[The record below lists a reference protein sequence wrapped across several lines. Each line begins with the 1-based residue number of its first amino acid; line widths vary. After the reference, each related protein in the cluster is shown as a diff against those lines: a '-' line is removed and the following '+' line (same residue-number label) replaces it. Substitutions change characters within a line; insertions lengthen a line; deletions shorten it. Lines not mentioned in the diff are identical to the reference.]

1 MKISVVLPYYDG
13 GKYIK
18 EQLDSILK
26 QLGEKDEVIIS
37 IDRALDGSSELL
49 KEYEKAD
56 KRVRLFRG
64 PGKGVV
70 KNIQYAVKKA
80 SGDIIF
86 LSDQDDVWL
95 NKKVEKV
102 MKAFSNPNVSAVLH
116 NAEIVDENLKK
127 TGQTTFEWRDSKPG
141 FLKNFLKN
149 SYIGACMAF
158 RSQLKGYIFPI
169 PDKIFMHDY
178 WIGMR
183 AEEAGKVVF
192 IREPLL
198 LYRRHSSNVTALEHE
213 NIRFMV
219 RKRFNILT
227 ETAKWKIKKRKRRK
241 MR

>member
-26 QLGEKDEVIIS
+26 QIRREDEVIIS
-37 IDRALDGSSELL
+37 IDRAMDGSMEIL
-49 KEYEKAD
+49 KQYAKKD
-56 KRVRLFRG
+56 KRIFLVQG

-70 KNIQYAVKKA
+70 KNVQYAVSK
-80 SGDIIF
+80 SRGDIIF

-95 NKKVEKV
+95 DQKVEKV
-102 MKAFSNPNVSAVLH
+102 MKAFFNPDVVAVLH

-127 TGQTTFEWRDSKPG
+127 IGQTTFEWRKTRRG
-141 FLKNFLKN
+141 AWKNFLKN

-158 RSQLKGYIFPI
+158 RASLKSWIFPI

-183 AEEAGKVVF
+183 AEEAGKVVLL
-192 IREPLL
+192 REPLL
-198 LYRRHSSNVTALEHE
+198 LYRRHSSNVTGLKHDS
-213 NIRFMV
+213 ICFMMK
-219 RKRFNILT
+219 KRFFILT
-227 ETAKWKIKKRKRRK
+227 ETVKWKLKKGKRRK
-241 MR
+241 KR

>member
-26 QLGEKDEVIIS
+26 QLGDGDEVILS
-37 IDRALDGSSELL
+37 IDQALDGSMEVL
-49 KEYEKAD
+49 KQYAKTD
-56 KRVRLFRG
+56 KRVRLLRG
-64 PGKGVV
+64 PKKGVV
-70 KNIQYAVKKA
+70 KNIQRAVKAA

-86 LSDQDDVWL
+86 MSDQDDVWVD
-95 NKKVEKV
+95 NKVERV

-127 TGQTTFEWRDSKPG
+127 IGQTTFEWRDSKPG
-141 FLKNFLKN
+141 FWKNFLKN

-158 RSQLKGYIFPI
+158 RSELRKYIFPI

-178 WIGMR
+178 WIGAR
-183 AEEAGKVVF
+183 AEEVGEVIF
-192 IREPLL
+192 LREPLL

-213 NIRFMV
+213 SIRFMV
-219 RKRFNILT
+219 RKRFYILS
-227 ETAKWKIKKRKRRK
+227 ETIKWKIKKQKRGK